1 MTGMEAGAAPPP
13 DSPPRDFNAVVH
25 FIQRHKVEGRG
36 DRVAV
41 IDDTG
46 RYSYAEL
53 GERVSRFANLLR
65 EKGVGMEDR
74 VALCLLDT
82 IDFPTAFWGAIQAGA
97 VPIPLNTL
105 LTTKDYD
112 YMLRDS
118 RARVLVVSALLYE
131 KVEPVLA
138 TLPHLRTVIV
148 SGGAVGSDVGGH
160 ERLDALLSA
169 APATKEV
176 AATTSDDIAFWLY
189 SSGSTG
195 KPKGTMHLHRNLL
208 ATAENFGRAVLGI
221 REEDVLFSAAKLF
234 FAYGLGNGMSFPFH
248 AGATVVLMWERPTPD
263 SVMRTIATHR
273 PTVFFGVPTL
283 YGSILAAP
291 TEIRDRRSDRLRL
304 CVSAGE
310 ALPEDVG
317 RRWESQYGVPI
328 LDGLG
333 STEMLHIFLSNR
345 YGEVQY
351 GTSGRAV
358 PGYRVAVVD
367 DEGREVPV
375 GELGELVVSGASAA
389 VGYWNQ
395 REKSLKTFRGPW
407 THTGDKY
414 YQDADGYYHYAGR
427 IDDMLKVSGNWVSP
441 TEVESTLISH
451 PAVLEAAVIG
461 SSDEAGLVKPKAYVV
476 LKDGFAENDHIRQ
489 ELQQFVKSRLAP
501 YKYPR
506 WLIFLDTLPKTATG
520 KVQRFKLRAMEG
532 ETDAVA

>member
-1 MTGMEAGAAPPP
+1 MSESEAGAAAP
-13 DSPPRDFNAVVH
+13 SGSLPREFNAVDL
-25 FIQRHKVEGRG
+25 FIHRHAAAGRG
-36 DRVAV
+36 DAPAV
-41 IDDTG
+41 IDDGG

-53 GERVSRFANLLR
+53 GERVDRFANLLR
-65 EKGVGMEDR
+65 AQGVALEER

-118 RARVLVVSALLYE
+118 RARVLVVSQPLYE
-131 KVEPVLA
+131 KVAPVLG
-138 TLPHLRTVIV
+138 TLPCLRTVIV
-148 SGGAVGSDVGGH
+148 SGDDAGGH
-160 ERLDALLSA
+160 ERLDTLLAA
-169 APATKEV
+169 APATREV
-176 AATTSDDIAFWLY
+176 ACTTCDDVAFWLY

-195 KPKGTMHLHRNLL
+195 APKGTMHLHRNLV
-208 ATAENFGRAVLGI
+208 ATAESFGQGVLGL
-221 REEDVLFSAAKLF
+221 RPDDVLFSAAKLF
-234 FAYGLGNGMSFPFH
+234 FAYGLGNGMTFPFY
-248 AGATVVLMWERPTPD
+248 AGAAAVLMAERPTPD
-263 SVMRTIATHR
+263 SITRVIAAQR

-283 YGSILAAP
+283 YASILAAP
-291 TEIRDRRSDRLRL
+291 PEILERRSDRLRL

-317 RRWESQYGVPI
+317 RRWEQRYGVPI

-345 YGEVQY
+345 RGDVRY

-358 PGYRVAVVD
+358 PGCRVKVVD
-367 DEGREVPV
+367 DEGAEVPV
-375 GELGELVVSGASAA
+375 GELGELVVSAPSAA
-389 VGYWNQ
+389 IGYWNQ

-414 YQDADGYYHYAGR
+414 YKDADGYFHYAGR

-441 TEVESTLISH
+441 TEVESTLICH

-461 SSDEAGLVKPKAYVV
+461 SDDGSGLVKPKAYVV
-476 LKDGFAENDHIRQ
+476 LKNGDAGSDALRQ
-489 ELQQFVKSRLAP
+489 ELQQFTKSRLAP

-506 WLIFLDTLPKTATG
+506 EIVFMETLPKTATG
-520 KVQRFKLRAMEG
+520 KIQRFKLRALE
-532 ETDAVA
+532 EDVHAAP